1 MKWNWFELIVF
12 PDQLKCPL
20 TNCKTLSFCTSDFF
34 TFHLVRSIQINSKI
48 RNEKSLVSCFHFV
61 SITQLLGT
69 VSTSPPLHSLHLS
82 TVTSLDCWPR
92 LVNQICEEP
101 PHVFCCVSFQIYL
114 VWFYWSTRLVLWPLN
129 YWTWWAGGKNIK
141 CLSRKILISAVCCL
155 IDKICWETFI
165 VHFSRAAALQAVRDV
180 RPQSELQPCS
190 ERREASVWAA
200 ALQLCCSSASQEVTP
215 PPSPSS
221 LISL

>member
-1 MKWNWFELIVF
+1 MEWEKSSFLF
-12 PDQLKCPL
+12 SFYSLTQLDTCSRPG
-20 TNCKTLSFCTSDFF
+20 
-34 TFHLVRSIQINSKI
+34 LVRVLGAA
-48 RNEKSLVSCFHFV
+48 RCFLFSL
-61 SITQLLGT
+61 IPNT
-69 VSTSPPLHSLHLS
+69 
-82 TVTSLDCWPR
+82 R
-92 LVNQICEEP
+92 
-101 PHVFCCVSFQIYL
+101 
-114 VWFYWSTRLVLWPLN
+114 FYWSTRLVLWPLN

-165 VHFSRAAALQAVRDV
+165 GHFSRAAALQAVRDV

-190 ERREASVWAA
+190 ERREASVFAA

-221 LISL
+221 LISI